1 MEKYGVFLWDHFA
14 TTTKMDRHMR
24 WHLFSIDGM
33 SKCGSHLLKSWAYLE
48 NRLGKRT
55 TTNPAMLVVVI
66 LGNFEGGK
74 MLEKSCVN
82 PYLDLFENII
92 FLTNFDC
99 F

>member
-55 TTNPAMLVVVI
+55 TTNPAMLVVVV

-74 MLEKSCVN
+74 YVGKILCKS
-82 PYLDLFENII
+82 I
-92 FLTNFDC
+92 FRLV
-99 F
+99 

>member
-48 NRLGKRT
+48 NRLGERT
-55 TTNPAMLVVVI
+55 TTNPAMLVVV
-66 LGNFEGGK
+66 GNFEKGK
-74 MLEKSCVN
+74 NVGKILCKS
-82 PYLDLFENII
+82 I
-92 FLTNFDC
+92 FRLV
-99 F
+99 

>member
-1 MEKYGVFLWDHFA
+1 
-14 TTTKMDRHMR
+14 MR
-24 WHLFSIDGM
+24 WHLFSIGGM

-55 TTNPAMLVVVI
+55 TTNPAMLVVVV
-66 LGNFEGGK
+66 GNFEGEK

-92 FLTNFDC
+92 FLTNFDG